1 MEQDKRG
8 RGRPKVDT
16 HITEAYASSRRQAVN
31 AVYMY
36 EGVELISVA
45 ATEIPDSHLLWRSD
59 ASTQTAGGK
68 QGVLEQLGRMLIQ
81 DKFSQDDCIT
91 IANFAIQALKAGH
104 TSREIE
110 KAIRK
115 VRLTNKK
122 ASADPENETL
132 NEAAVNALDELRS
145 MGDTGDTG
153 L

>member
-8 RGRPKVDT
+8 RGRPKIDT
-16 HITEAYASSRRQAVN
+16 HITEAYATSRRQAVN
-31 AVYMY
+31 AVYMH

-45 ATEIPDSHLLWRSD
+45 ATEIPDTCILWRSD
-59 ASTQTAGGK
+59 AYTRTAGGK
-68 QGVLEQLGRMLIQ
+68 QGILEQLGRMLIQ
-81 DKFSQDDCIT
+81 DKFSPDDCIT

-122 ASADPENETL
+122 ASADSENEAL
-132 NEAAVNALDELRS
+132 NHAAVNALDELRA
-145 MGDTGDTG
+145 MGGTDHTI

>member
-8 RGRPKVDT
+8 RGRPKIDT
-16 HITEAYASSRRQAVN
+16 HISEAYATSRRQAVN

-45 ATEIPDSHLLWRSD
+45 ATEIPDTCLLWRSD
-59 ASTQTAGGK
+59 ASTRTAGGK
-68 QGVLEQLGRMLIQ
+68 QGILEQLGRMLIQ
-81 DKFSQDDCIT
+81 DKFSPDDCIT

-122 ASADPENETL
+122 ASADSENEAL
-132 NEAAVNALDELRS
+132 NHAAVNALNELRA
-145 MGDTGDTG
+145 MGGIDHTI

>member
-1 MEQDKRG
+1 MEQEKRG
-8 RGRPKVDT
+8 RGRPKIDT
-16 HITEAYASSRRQAVN
+16 HITEAYATSRRQAVN

-45 ATEIPDSHLLWRSD
+45 ATKIPDGDLLWRSD

-68 QGVLEQLGRMLIQ
+68 QGILEQLGRMLIQ
-81 DKFSQDDCIT
+81 DKFSQDD
-91 IANFAIQALKAGH
+91 
-104 TSREIE
+104 EIE

-122 ASADPENETL
+122 ASADPENDAL
-132 NEAAVNALDELRS
+132 NYAAVNALDELRS
-145 MGDTGDTG
+145 MGDTGNTG

>member
-8 RGRPKVDT
+8 RGRPKIDT

-36 EGVELISVA
+36 EGVDLISVA
-45 ATEIPDSHLLWRSD
+45 ATEIPDTCLLWCSD
-59 ASTQTAGGK
+59 ASTRTAGGK
-68 QGVLEQLGRMLIQ
+68 QGILEQLGRMLIQ
-81 DKFSQDDCIT
+81 DKFSPDDCIT
-91 IANFAIQALKAGH
+91 IAIFAIQALKAGH
-104 TSREIE
+104 TSRKIE

-122 ASADPENETL
+122 ASADPENEALNHVAANAL
-132 NEAAVNALDELRS
+132 NELRK
-145 MGDTGDTG
+145 MGGTDNTS